1 MIDRQTVPKAPWGSP
16 VVTNA
21 DESMIASL
29 EMAWEAGKERR
40 APSRDST
47 DGRCMADRLLGSR
60 EMLLSV
66 SNRVPRLCSRRKVE
80 FIDQALHSLVRA
92 AHDDDNLC
100 LYMRHPQDV
109 GRWWWWWWDRVDPH
123 PRPQTG
129 CFRAPYLRRR
139 RRVRQFG
146 QWAAFSINSQP
157 CYLGGSG
164 AIDLPSTPATLLCQ
178 LQPLVP
184 GAHGTLQ
191 RSGNVARLVALVD
204 CLW

>member
-1 MIDRQTVPKAPWGSP
+1 MHGGSLVGEP
-16 VVTNA
+16 RNAAFSQQSSAARVVRREV
-21 DESMIASL
+21 ES
-29 EMAWEAGKERR
+29 
-40 APSRDST
+40 
-47 DGRCMADRLLGSR
+47 
-60 EMLLSV
+60 
-66 SNRVPRLCSRRKVE
+66 
-80 FIDQALHSLVRA
+80 IDQALHSLVRA

-100 LYMRHPQDV
+100 LYMRHPQDEDGGGTV
-109 GRWWWWWWDRVDPH
+109 STRTH
-123 PRPQTG
+123 TA
-129 CFRAPYLRRR
+129 CFRAPYLQRC

-146 QWAAFSINSQP
+146 QWAVFSINSQP
-157 CYLGGSG
+157 GYLGGSG